1 MEKVKTAKIAWI
13 VIGAVVLLALIVG
26 GQYVSI
32 RNSLVQQ
39 RNAIDGQWA
48 DVETQLQRRA
58 DLIPNLVATVKGIAS
73 HETEVF
79 KDIADARAALIGGRT
94 PQEKIQAND
103 QLSSALSRLLVISE
117 NYPQLRSNENFL
129 QLQDEIA
136 GTENRIAI
144 ERRKYNEALQT
155 YNASIELFPNNVV
168 ASMSGFTRN
177 DAYFKTEPGARTA
190 PKVQF

>member
-1 MEKVKTAKIAWI
+1 MPKIKTAWI
-13 VIGAVVLLALIVG
+13 VIGIVVLFALICG
-26 GQYVSI
+26 SQYVSI
-32 RNSLVQQ
+32 RNNLVVE

-48 DVETQLQRRA
+48 DVETVLQRRA
-58 DLIPNLVATVKGIAS
+58 DLIPNLVETVKGIAS

-103 QLSSALSRLLVISE
+103 QLSGALSRLLAISE
-117 NYPQLRSNENFL
+117 NYPQLKSNENFL

-136 GTENRIAI
+136 GTENRIAV

-155 YNASIELFPNNVV
+155 YNAAIEIFPDNIV

-190 PKVQF
+190 PKVKF

>member
-1 MEKVKTAKIAWI
+1 MPKVKTAWI
-13 VIGAVVLLALIVG
+13 VIGVVVLLALIAG

-32 RNSLVQQ
+32 RNNLVLQ

-48 DVETQLQRRA
+48 NVETVLQRRA

-79 KDIADARAALIGGRT
+79 KDIADARSALIGART
-94 PQEKIQAND
+94 PQDKIQANG
-103 QLSSALSRLLVISE
+103 QLDGALNRLLAISE
-117 NYPQLRSNENFL
+117 NYPQLRSSENFL
-129 QLQDEIA
+129 QLQDQIE
-136 GTENRIAI
+136 GSENRISV
-144 ERRKYNEALQT
+144 EREKYNEALQS
-155 YNASIELFPNNVV
+155 YNANIEIFPNNIV

-177 DAYFKTEPGARTA
+177 DAYFKSEPGARTA

>member
-1 MEKVKTAKIAWI
+1 MPKLKTAWVVAG
-13 VIGAVVLLALIVG
+13 VVVLLVLIAF

-39 RNAIDGQWA
+39 SEAINGQWA
-48 DVETQLQRRA
+48 NVETVLQRRA
-58 DLIPNLVATVKGIAS
+58 DLIPNLVATVKGIAA

-94 PQEKIQAND
+94 PQEKIQANG
-103 QLSSALSRLLVISE
+103 QLDSALSRLLAISE
-117 NYPQLRSNENFL
+117 NYPQLRSSENFL
-129 QLQDEIA
+129 QLQDQIE
-136 GTENRIAI
+136 GSENRISV
-144 ERRKYNEALQT
+144 EREKYNEALQS
-155 YNASIELFPNNVV
+155 YNASIGLFPNNIV

>member
-1 MEKVKTAKIAWI
+1 MPKIKTSWI
-13 VIGAVVLLALIVG
+13 VIGAIVLLVLIAG
-26 GQYVSI
+26 SQYVSI
-32 RNSLVQQ
+32 RNTLVLQ

-48 DVETQLQRRA
+48 DVETVLQRRA

-94 PQEKIQAND
+94 PTEKLQAND

-117 NYPQLRSNENFL
+117 NYPQLKSNENFL

-155 YNASIELFPNNVV
+155 YNANIEIFPNNVV

-177 DAYFKTEPGARTA
+177 DAYFKTEPGARQA